1 MEQSFELIRSR
12 QNRTVVEAAKL
23 TDRKVRE
30 ATKRFRFDG
39 IKLLEEALSN
49 RLELTHILLRESN
62 SEAIKASVFHHFG
75 DHALA
80 AVDRVLTLSDEVFD
94 KISEE
99 KSPEGIFCVA
109 KHLDSLHNF
118 ATIYNG
124 ALGEHCFAAVSVRDP
139 GNLGT
144 LMRTAAALGI
154 DTLILSSDCADVYS
168 PKTLRASMGALFR
181 LKTVRCRDINKTLES
196 LPENS
201 IIPIAASL
209 SDKAGTLGISPLPD
223 NVCFVVGN
231 EGHGLPQ
238 DVIASCAGGEII
250 IPMETGAESLNVS
263 AAASILLWE
272 DYRRRIK

>member
-1 MEQSFELIRSR
+1 MTEITSR
-12 QNRTVVEAAKL
+12 NNRTIIETAKL
-23 TDRKVRE
+23 RDKKYRE
-30 ATKRFRFDG
+30 ESHLFYFEG
-39 IKLLEEALSN
+39 HKLLEEALSHGVIPE
-49 RLELTHILLRESN
+49 RVFLTERS
-62 SEAIKASVFHHFG
+62 KT
-75 DHALA
+75 LA
-80 AVDRVLTLSDEVFD
+80 DTLPSQTEVFLIPD
-94 KISEE
+94 SVYLKISEE

-124 ALGEHCFAAVSVRDP
+124 VLCEHCFAAVSVRDP

-144 LMRTAAALGI
+144 LMRSAAALGI

-181 LKTVRCRDINKTLES
+181 LKTVRCRDICKTLS
-196 LPENS
+196 ALPKSN

-209 SDKAGTLGISPLPD
+209 SDKAGTLGISSLPD

-231 EGHGLPQ
+231 EGHGLPR
-238 DVIASCAGGEII
+238 DVIESCAGGEII

>member
-1 MEQSFELIRSR
+1 LTELTSR
-12 QNRTVVEAAKL
+12 NNRTIIDTAKL
-23 TDRKVRE
+23 RDKKFRE
-30 ATKRFRFDG
+30 ETGLFYFEG
-39 IKLLEEALSN
+39 HKLLEEALSHCVIP
-49 RLELTHILLRESN
+49 EKVFLTEKNLSVADTLP
-62 SEAIKASVFHHFG
+62 SE
-75 DHALA
+75 
-80 AVDRVLTLSDEVFD
+80 TEVFLVPD
-94 KISEE
+94 SVYSKISEE

-124 ALGEHCFAAVSVRDP
+124 VLGEHCFAAVSVRDP

-181 LKTVRCRDINKTLES
+181 LKTVRCADINGTLAS
-196 LPENS
+196 LPKNS

-223 NVCFVVGN
+223 SVCFVVGN
-231 EGHGLPQ
+231 EGHGLPR
-238 DVIASCAGGEII
+238 DVIDSCAGGEII